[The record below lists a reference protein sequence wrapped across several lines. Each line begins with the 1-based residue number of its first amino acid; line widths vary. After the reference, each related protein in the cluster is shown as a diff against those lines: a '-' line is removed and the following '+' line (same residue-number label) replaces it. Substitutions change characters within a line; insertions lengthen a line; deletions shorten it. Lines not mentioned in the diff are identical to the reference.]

1 MLKRLVLLSLTV
13 ILSWNSFSQT
23 VTESKDTTGIV
34 LSTNIARRVAVDLL
48 EGDRAKEE
56 VQLLHQEVD
65 TLKQIVILQDSLGVL
80 KDNKIATLNK
90 VLELQSVEDRENL
103 RKLENLNK
111 ELYKQTALKT
121 VFEVT
126 TGISVIALIVSLIF
140 GGK

>member
-23 VTESKDTTGIV
+23 VTENRDTTGIV

-56 VQLLHQEVD
+56 VQLLNQEVD
-65 TLKQIVILQDSLGVL
+65 TLKQIVALQDSLGIL
-80 KDNKIATLNK
+80 KDNKIAALNK
-90 VLELQSVEDRENL
+90 VLELQSVEDKENL
-103 RKLENLNK
+103 RKLESLNK
-111 ELYKQTALKT
+111 ELRKQTALKT